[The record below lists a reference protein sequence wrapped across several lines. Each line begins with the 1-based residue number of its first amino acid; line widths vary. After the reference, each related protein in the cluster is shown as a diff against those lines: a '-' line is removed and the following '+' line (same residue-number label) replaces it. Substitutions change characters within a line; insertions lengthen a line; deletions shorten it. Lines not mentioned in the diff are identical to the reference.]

1 MSAPF
6 VGEIR
11 LFAGNFPPQNWMFCD
26 GQLLSIAQSEVLFD
40 LIGTTYGGDGQTTF
54 ALPDMRG
61 RVPVHQGGNGT
72 SNYVM
77 GQSGGVEN
85 VTLTLNQMPQH
96 THAMSASTSAAS
108 AAHGPSE
115 VLGSSTTTMLYGTG
129 TPNMAMDPN
138 AITQFG
144 GGQPHANV
152 PPFVAL
158 SYIISL
164 FGIFPTQN

>member
-1 MSAPF
+1 MSQPY

-11 LFAGNFPPQNWMFCD
+11 LFAGNFPPNGWQFCD
-26 GQLLSIAQSEVLFD
+26 GQLLSIAQNPVLFD
-40 LIGTTYGGDGQTTF
+40 LIGTTYGGDGVATY

-61 RVPVHQGGNGT
+61 RVPVHQGRSTGST
-72 SNYVM
+72 YVM
-77 GQSGGVEN
+77 GQSGGAEN
-85 VTLTLNQMPQH
+85 VTLAASQMPAH

-108 AAHGPSE
+108 AAHGPAE
-115 VLGSSTTTMLYGTG
+115 VLGSSTMSLYGSG

-138 AITQFG
+138 AITQVG
-144 GGQPHANV
+144 GGQPHPNV